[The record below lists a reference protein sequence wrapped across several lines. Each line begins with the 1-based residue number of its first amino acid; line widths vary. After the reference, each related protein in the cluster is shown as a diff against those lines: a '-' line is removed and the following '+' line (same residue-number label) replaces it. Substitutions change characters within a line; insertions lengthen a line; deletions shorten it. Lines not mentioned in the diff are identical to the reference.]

1 MSTNV
6 LSPYFILH
14 ITLCKTE
21 NPAVSRMLS
30 VPSEM
35 TFTELHE
42 AIAAAFGW
50 SIEPC
55 ASWIFKMVDRNP
67 LIAMRRDDSQKPKAK
82 FAAFWTAPDQG
93 YNITPAQYGTRLAV
107 GLRMKQKLLGKYWTY
122 DYNISKH
129 PHAIKVIDTL
139 TDDPYPKLT
148 CVGGI
153 GRISRNAWQ
162 FAGLSGLETKVKA
175 GGGAWVSDIAAP
187 NAKMRE
193 IQENFEM
200 RKKMEADLAAKPHHG
215 SKKRAAPSRSA
226 TPEADRANVWASR
239 LRRRTGFMGQQQ

>member
-6 LSPYFILH
+6 LSPYFLLH
-14 ITLCKTE
+14 ITLCSTE
-21 NPAVSRMLS
+21 EPAVSRILS

-50 SIEPC
+50 GIEPC

-67 LIAMRRDDSQKPKAK
+67 LIVMRRDDSQKPKTR
-82 FAAFWTAPDQG
+82 FAAYWTAPDQG
-93 YNITPAQYGTRLAV
+93 YNVAPAQYGTRLAV
-107 GLRMKQKLLGKYWTY
+107 GLCVNGQVRIGKYWTY

-139 TDDPYPKLT
+139 ADDPYPKLT

-153 GRISRNAWQ
+153 GRISRKAWQ
-162 FAGLSGLETKVKA
+162 FADHSGLESRVKA

-193 IQENFEM
+193 IQENFEL
-200 RKKMEADLAAKPHHG
+200 RKRKEADLAAEPHHS

-226 TPEADRANVWASR
+226 TAEADGANLWASR
-239 LRRRTGFMGQQQ
+239 LRKRRFIF